1 MNTEELLKHINKDDY
16 YEACALLSDKCPA
29 AERRFKRLTKAL
41 AELLKKLSRNSRMQ
55 ITTRH
60 LAGLTSCWVILG
72 RVIEWSRYLP
82 AIIFLWVTGTSKCH
96 VIS

>member
-41 AELLKKLSRNSRMQ
+41 AELLKEVKQEFPDANYYTASGGFNLLLGDSGAGNRMVALSAS
-55 ITTRH
+55 H
-60 LAGLTSCWVILG
+60 
-72 RVIEWSRYLP
+72 YLSVGDGD
-82 AIIFLWVTGTSKCH
+82 F
-96 VIS
+96 